1 MIHANYEITHKNV
14 RSTWIQCERLHQ
26 IWVPRH
32 WQINDIIQVVQLVRT
47 HNWSSLR
54 LFVNPFIELFVFT
67 SVNICVCTRYGEH
80 NMRCRRRRRK
90 TNKSVC
96 VRRSTNRV
104 SNFFALEILHEF
116 KQSKTIPTINWRG
129 RAREMEKNEFLSTF
143 HVFHIGRTLLAVVC
157 VSRTAVKRT
166 LNAERPYDWH
176 IDSIF
181 YVFILKLK
189 RVKTIRL
196 R

>member
-157 VSRTAVKRT
+157 VENSSKKNIECREA
-166 LNAERPYDWH
+166 DWH